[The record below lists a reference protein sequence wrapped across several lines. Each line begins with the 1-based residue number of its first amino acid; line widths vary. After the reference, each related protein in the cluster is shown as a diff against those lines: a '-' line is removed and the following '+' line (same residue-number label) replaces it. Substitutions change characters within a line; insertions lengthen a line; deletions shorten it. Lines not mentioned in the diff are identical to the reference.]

1 MVNIFTKG
9 FFIKPD
15 IEVLLLDKQGMP
27 NLKLLNKND
36 CLIFS
41 TATSSNPSKKIGG
54 IFRSNHQDN
63 RSRPV
68 SLCDRELLS

>member
-9 FFIKPD
+9 FFFIKPD
-15 IEVLLLDKQGMP
+15 IEVLLLDKQGVP

-41 TATSSNPSKKIGG
+41 TATSSNPAKKIGG

-63 RSRPV
+63 
-68 SLCDRELLS
+68 